1 MLHVSG
7 EIAAPGSGNVSPD
20 GAPPFGALPVT
31 RRGISATRGAAV
43 ARSVASTLP
52 SPHEVLTPEQSLA
65 RERAILQYVVDN
77 VPYCIFWKDKES
89 RYLGCNKNFAALD
102 GRSDPR
108 ELVGK
113 TDYDMA
119 WRQHADSY
127 RAFDRAT
134 MERGVPLLNQEE
146 VTHDDKGREMVILT
160 SKVPL
165 RNEAGEVIGLLG
177 IIVDITDRKRI
188 ETELQTAKEEAE
200 RAARIKG
207 EFLANISHELRTPL
221 TLVASPLESLL
232 AGDSGPLPQAAMMQL
247 ERAHRNALRLVGMVN
262 DLLDFSRLE
271 AGKQPVLPEHTDV
284 TQLSELV
291 VSDAQ
296 PLAHSRG
303 LTLSFSSRLRDVP
316 MSLDR
321 AMFEKILM
329 NLLGNAV
336 KFTPRGGTVQVG
348 LRPQGDCFELSVRDT
363 GIGIAAEDH
372 ERIFERF
379 QQADATATRQ
389 YGGAGLGLALVK
401 EFSQLMGGSVGVES
415 EPGKGSR
422 FYVRLPCRL
431 AAAATATPPIPV
443 PVPHRWSSMQTSS
456 GDTLPPD
463 AAEDAPDLLP
473 SVLLAEDNAE
483 MRSYLRQL
491 LAGRYRVIAVE
502 NGRAALDVARQE
514 LPDVILSDV
523 MMPGLDGLTLVEILK
538 SDEALRHIPV
548 ILLTA
553 RAAKDAAVSALEAG
567 ADDYI
572 CKPFSPAELRARVRA
587 AYRLGHAYR
596 RMAAMAEE
604 LARARELLSSGAP
617 SAKRASSGAA

>member
-1 MLHVSG
+1 M
-7 EIAAPGSGNVSPD
+7 
-20 GAPPFGALPVT
+20 
-31 RRGISATRGAAV
+31 
-43 ARSVASTLP
+43 
-52 SPHEVLTPEQSLA
+52 LTPEQTLA

-77 VPYCIFWKDKES
+77 VPYCIFWKDKDS

-102 GRSDPR
+102 GRSSPR

-113 TDYDMA
+113 TDFDTA
-119 WRQHADSY
+119 WRQHAESY

-134 MERGVPLLNQEE
+134 MERGVPLLHQEE
-146 VTHDDKGREMVILT
+146 ITHDDQGREMYILT

-165 RNEAGEVIGLLG
+165 RNDSGEVIGLLG
-177 IIVDITDRKRI
+177 IIVDITERKQI
-188 ETELQTAKEEAE
+188 ETELQRAKEEAE

-232 AGDSGPLPQAAMMQL
+232 AGDSGPLPAAAQLQL
-247 ERAHRNALRLVGMVN
+247 ERAHRNALRLTGMVN

-271 AGKQPVLPEHTDV
+271 AGKQPVLPEHTNV
-284 TQLSELV
+284 SQLSELIV
-291 VSDAQ
+291 VDAQ
-296 PLAHSRG
+296 PLATSRG
-303 LTLSFSSRLRDVP
+303 LTLTFSSRLRDVAL
-316 MSLDR
+316 SLDR
-321 AMFEKILM
+321 SMFEKILM
-329 NLLGNAV
+329 NLLGNAL
-336 KFTPRGGTVQVG
+336 KFTHRGGSVEVT
-348 LRPQGDCFELSVRDT
+348 LRLLGDSFELSVSDT
-363 GIGIAAEDH
+363 GIGIALADQ

-389 YGGAGLGLALVK
+389 YGGTGLGLALVR
-401 EFSQLMGGSVGVES
+401 EFSQLMGGSAGVES

-422 FYVRLPCRL
+422 FFVRLPCRL
-431 AAAATATPPIPV
+431 ATTTTATPPVPMPV
-443 PVPHRWSSMQTSS
+443 LNRWSSMQGSS

-463 AAEDAPDLLP
+463 AEDGAEEQP

-502 NGRAALDVARQE
+502 NGHAALEVARQE
-514 LPDVILSDV
+514 QPDVILSDV

-538 SDEALRHIPV
+538 SDETLRHIPV

-553 RAAKDAAVSALEAG
+553 RAGKDAAVSALEAG

-572 CKPFSPAELRARVRA
+572 CKPFSPSELRARVRA
-587 AYRLGHAYR
+587 AYRLGDAYR

-604 LARARELLSSGAP
+604 LARARELLSTGAP
-617 SAKRASSGAA
+617 SQQRPSNGAA

>member
-1 MLHVSG
+1 M
-7 EIAAPGSGNVSPD
+7 
-20 GAPPFGALPVT
+20 
-31 RRGISATRGAAV
+31 
-43 ARSVASTLP
+43 ASTLP
-52 SPHEVLTPEQSLA
+52 SPNEVLTPEQNLA

-77 VPYCIFWKDKES
+77 VPYCIFWKDGES
-89 RYLGCNKNFAALD
+89 RYLGCNKSFAALD

-113 TDYDMA
+113 TDYDTA

-134 MERGVPLLNQEE
+134 MDRGEALLNQEE
-146 VTHDDKGREMVILT
+146 VTHDDQGREMVILT

-165 RNEAGEVIGLLG
+165 RNEAGDVIGLLG
-177 IIVDITDRKRI
+177 IIVDITERKRI
-188 ETELQTAKEEAE
+188 ETELQAAKEAAE

-232 AGDSGPLPQAAMMQL
+232 AGDSGPLSPAAVLQL
-247 ERAHRNALRLVGMVN
+247 ERAHRNALRLVCMVN

-284 TQLSELV
+284 SQLTELIV
-291 VSDAQ
+291 ADAQ
-296 PLAHSRG
+296 PLAQSRG
-303 LTLSFSSRLRDVP
+303 LSLTFQSHLRDAQL
-316 MSLDR
+316 SLDR
-321 AMFEKILM
+321 NMFEKILM
-329 NLLGNAV
+329 NLLGNAL
-336 KFTPRGGTVQVG
+336 KFTQRGGSVQVE
-348 LRPQGDCFELSVRDT
+348 LRALGQLFELSVSDT
-363 GIGIAAEDH
+363 GIGIAAADH
-372 ERIFERF
+372 QRIFERF
-379 QQADATATRQ
+379 QQADAAATRQ
-389 YGGAGLGLALVK
+389 YGGTGLGLALVK
-401 EFSQLMGGSVGVES
+401 EFSELMGGSAGVSS

-422 FYVRLPCRL
+422 FYVRLPWCL

-443 PVPHRWSSMQTSS
+443 PVPHRWSSMLSSS

-463 AAEDAPDLLP
+463 AEEDAPEQLP

-483 MRSYLRQL
+483 MRGYLRQL
-491 LAGRYRVIAVE
+491 LAGRYRVIAVDD
-502 NGRAALDVARQE
+502 GQAALEVARQE

-538 SDEALRHIPV
+538 SDEALSHIPV

-553 RAAKDAAVSALEAG
+553 RAGKDAAVTALEAG

-604 LARARELLSSGAP
+604 LARARELLSSGSP
-617 SAKRASSGAA
+617 SGRRAGILV

>member
-1 MLHVSG
+1 
-7 EIAAPGSGNVSPD
+7 
-20 GAPPFGALPVT
+20 
-31 RRGISATRGAAV
+31 
-43 ARSVASTLP
+43 
-52 SPHEVLTPEQSLA
+52 VLSPEQTLA

-119 WRQHADSY
+119 WREHAEGY
-127 RAFDRAT
+127 RRFDRAT
-134 MERGVPLLNQEE
+134 MERGEPLLNQEE
-146 VTHDDKGREMVILT
+146 VTHDDQGRKMVILT

-165 RNEAGEVIGLLG
+165 RNESGDVIGLLG

-188 ETELQTAKEEAE
+188 ETELQAAKEEAE

-232 AGDSGPLPQAAMMQL
+232 AGDSGPLQGAVVAQI

-262 DLLDFSRLE
+262 DLLDFSRLD
-271 AGKQPVLPEHTDV
+271 AGKQRVLCEQTDV
-284 TQLSELV
+284 AQLAALI

-296 PLAHSRG
+296 PLASARG
-303 LTLSFSSRLRDVP
+303 LRLEFA
-316 MSLDR
+316 SHLEQEALAIDR
-321 AMFEKILM
+321 GMFEKILM
-329 NLLGNAV
+329 NLLGNAL
-336 KFTPRGGTVQVG
+336 KFTPRGGRVEV
-348 LRPQGDCFELSVRDT
+348 LLNPQGEHFELAVRDT
-363 GIGIAAEDH
+363 GIGIAAVDH

-379 QQADATATRQ
+379 QQGDATSTRQ
-389 YGGAGLGLALVK
+389 YGGTGLGLALVK
-401 EFSQLMGGSVGVES
+401 EFSELMGGRVSVES
-415 EPGKGSR
+415 EAGQGACFSVLLPRQPGSR
-422 FYVRLPCRL
+422 
-431 AAAATATPPIPV
+431 AGATTPLQMLDL
-443 PVPHRWSSMQTSS
+443 HRWSSMQQAP

-463 AAEDAPDLLP
+463 AELSEEQLP
-473 SVLLAEDNAE
+473 SLLLAEDNAE
-483 MRSYLRQL
+483 MRTYLRQL
-491 LAGRYRVIAVE
+491 LAGRYRVMAVD
-502 NGRAALDVARQE
+502 NGRAALEAARQE

-548 ILLTA
+548 VLLTA
-553 RAAKDAAVSALEAG
+553 RAAKDAAVAALEAG

-572 CKPFSPAELRARVRA
+572 CKPFSPEELRARLRA
-587 AYRLGHAYR
+587 AYRLGHAVR
-596 RMAAMAEE
+596 RTAELEKE
-604 LARARELLSSGAP
+604 LARAKEQLDSATP
-617 SAKRASSGAA
+617 SERRASGAAK

>member
-1 MLHVSG
+1 M
-7 EIAAPGSGNVSPD
+7 
-20 GAPPFGALPVT
+20 
-31 RRGISATRGAAV
+31 
-43 ARSVASTLP
+43 
-52 SPHEVLTPEQSLA
+52 LTPEQTLA

-77 VPYCIFWKDKES
+77 VPYCIFWKDKDS

-102 GRSDPR
+102 GRSNPR

-113 TDYDMA
+113 TDFDTA

-134 MERGVPLLNQEE
+134 MERGVPLLHQEE
-146 VTHDDKGREMVILT
+146 VTHDDKGREMYILT

-165 RNEAGEVIGLLG
+165 RNDSGEVIGLLG
-177 IIVDITDRKRI
+177 IIVDITERKQI
-188 ETELQTAKEEAE
+188 ETELQRAKEEAE

-232 AGDSGPLPQAAMMQL
+232 AGDSGPLPAAAQLQL
-247 ERAHRNALRLVGMVN
+247 ERAHRNALRLTGMVN

-271 AGKQPVLPEHTDV
+271 AGKQPILPEHTNV
-284 TQLSELV
+284 SQLSELIV
-291 VSDAQ
+291 VDAQ
-296 PLAHSRG
+296 PLATSRG
-303 LTLSFSSRLRDVP
+303 LTLTFSSSLRDVGL
-316 MSLDR
+316 SLDR
-321 AMFEKILM
+321 SMFEKILM
-329 NLLGNAV
+329 NLLGNAL
-336 KFTPRGGTVQVG
+336 KFTHRGGRVEVE
-348 LRPQGDCFELSVRDT
+348 LRLLGDSFELSVSDT
-363 GIGIAAEDH
+363 GIGIALADQ

-389 YGGAGLGLALVK
+389 YGGTGLGLALVR
-401 EFSQLMGGSVGVES
+401 EFSQLMGGSAGVES
-415 EPGKGSR
+415 EPGRGSR
-422 FYVRLPCRL
+422 FFVRLPCRL
-431 AAAATATPPIPV
+431 ATTTTATPPVPV
-443 PVPHRWSSMQTSS
+443 PVNRWSSMQGSS

-463 AAEDAPDLLP
+463 ADDGAEEQP
-473 SVLLAEDNAE
+473 SVLLVEDNAE

-502 NGRAALDVARQE
+502 NGQAALEVARQE
-514 LPDVILSDV
+514 QPDVILSDV
-523 MMPGLDGLTLVEILK
+523 MMPGLDGLSLVEILK

-553 RAAKDAAVSALEAG
+553 RAGKDAAVSALEAG

-572 CKPFSPAELRARVRA
+572 CKPFSPSELRARVRA
-587 AYRLGHAYR
+587 AYRLGDAYR

-604 LARARELLSSGAP
+604 LARARELLSSGLP
-617 SAKRASSGAA
+617 SEKRSTGGVA